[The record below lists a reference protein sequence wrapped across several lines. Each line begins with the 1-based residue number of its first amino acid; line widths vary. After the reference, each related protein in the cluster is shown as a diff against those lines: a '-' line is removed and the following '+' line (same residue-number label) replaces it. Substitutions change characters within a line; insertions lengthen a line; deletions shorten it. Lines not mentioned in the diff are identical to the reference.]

1 MLTMMLRNLISLL
14 ILFVMTQQVQA
25 VESLEVQALMP
36 GMVVLSID
44 GQRVTLKTGQQKMN
58 VRLVASDTRQAIL
71 EVNGEQ
77 KAYRMG
83 SAIRTSFKQRQ
94 LITEQIMRDD
104 HGMFRAHGTINGQ
117 SVRYLVDTGAS
128 SVAMSATEARKLGI
142 PYRLE
147 GQPVRANTASGVSKG
162 WAIMLKTVRLGEL
175 VEHNVRGIVID
186 GDYPRHVLLGMTFLN
201 RMKVE
206 KEGNRMTI
214 TRKQ

>member
-1 MLTMMLRNLISLL
+1 MKLRYVISLITL
-14 ILFVMTQQVQA
+14 VFITRQVQA
-25 VESLEVQALMP
+25 IENLEVQALMP

-44 GQRVTLKTGQQKMN
+44 GQRVTLKTGQQKKN
-58 VRLVASDTRQAIL
+58 VRLVSSDTTKAVL

-77 KAYRMG
+77 KEYGMG
-83 SAIRTSFKQRQ
+83 SAIRTSYKQRQ
-94 LITEQIMRDD
+94 VITEQIMRDD
-104 HGMFRAHGTINGQ
+104 QGMFRAHGSINGH

-128 SVAMSATEARKLGI
+128 SVAISATEARKLGI

-147 GQPVRANTASGVSKG
+147 GQPVRANTASGVSRG
-162 WAIMLKTVRLGEL
+162 WAIMLKTVRLGEM
-175 VEHNVRGIVID
+175 VEHNVRGIVVD